1 MNPELQQIADSL
13 KSIETLL
20 EHKALQENES
30 DENILMQS
38 VAQSLAKLSGAETI
52 KGEKGDKGDT
62 GERGTDGYTPVKGKD
77 YYTKAEIKELIEKVR
92 SMVKDGVDGKNGKD
106 GKDGK
111 SIAGKDG
118 KDGRDG
124 RDGAD
129 GKNGKDGTEITGE
142 QIVEKHIALPREK
155 RIAYEDLKG
164 VPDVERFVQ
173 NAFMSRPSNNIY
185 VEDEGIRINNGNP
198 VEILNFTGS
207 GVSVT
212 YLNGRAIISIIGGGA
227 GSSTPAQQDGV
238 IVGLTNI
245 VTLTNTPIANTLM
258 LYINGEFISPS
269 RYSLVGLVVT
279 MGSALDASYSG
290 LRYTV
295 IYQY

>member
-30 DENILMQS
+30 DENLLMQS

-77 YYTKAEIKELIEKVR
+77 YYTKSEIKELIEKVR

-142 QIVEKHIALPREK
+142 QIVAKHLALPREK
-155 RIAYEDLKG
+155 RIDYEDLKNI
-164 VPDVERFVQ
+164 PDFQSYVQ
-173 NAFMSRPSNNIY
+173 NALMSRASNNIY
-185 VEDEGIRINNGNP
+185 VEDEGVRINNGNP
-198 VEILNFTGS
+198 VEVLNFTGA

-212 YLNGRAIISIIGGGA
+212 YLNGRAIIQITGGA
-227 GSSTPAQQDGV
+227 G
-238 IVGLTNI
+238 
-245 VTLTNTPIANTLM
+245 NTPFQESGTISGTTISLAHTPVSGTFM
-258 LYINGEFISPS
+258 LYINGQFQHPS
-269 RYSLVGLVVT
+269 TDYSLAGTTV
-279 MGSALDASYSG
+279 SG
-290 LRYTV
+290 LPSTANGLSYTA
-295 IYQY
+295 IYEY